1 MKERIVNVFVYGDD
15 EYVRSFGWC
24 TYMAE
29 GSYQALTSFLQSR
42 VDHDF
47 KGAQR
52 HELPRVELR
61 SVFEFA
67 ARLDALEHVAPGI
80 AEVVGD
86 SVYCITHIVNG
97 RPQVGDVLR
106 APPDGT
112 FPDYLSLYWTD
123 SGFDF
128 GQMINDD
135 FMDAVK
141 VLWNSKKYISALK
154 LLVIMID
161 SLGFAE
167 FGSDEKC
174 LVLWLDKYCDLSS
187 LGVSSQEIWELRNSL
202 VHMTNLNS
210 RRVEKGQVTRLL
222 PVITSP
228 SCDIQVEGESF
239 KSLHFSRLLL
249 WVIPKGLVSWAD
261 SFTNNR
267 EKFLDFVRRYDTIV
281 SDTRVSVA
289 YIDDE
294 QTVD

>member
-1 MKERIVNVFVYGDD
+1 MKERIVNLFAYGDD
-15 EYVRSFGWC
+15 KYVRSIGWH
-24 TYMAE
+24 TYMVE
-29 GSYQALTSFLQSR
+29 GSYQELTSFLQSR
-42 VDHDF
+42 VELDF
-47 KGAQR
+47 KEAQR
-52 HELPRVELR
+52 IELRGEELR

-67 ARLDALEHVAPGI
+67 ARLDALGHVAP
-80 AEVVGD
+80 EVPEIVGD
-86 SVYCITHIVNG
+86 SVYCITHIFNG
-97 RPQVGDVLR
+97 RPQVGDVLH

-167 FGSDEKC
+167 FGSNDKC

-210 RRVEKGQVTRLL
+210 RRVQSGQVTRLL
-222 PVITSP
+222 PVITAP
-228 SCDIQVEGESF
+228 SSDIQVEGESF

-249 WVIPKGLVSWAD
+249 WVIPRGLVSWTN
-261 SFTNNR
+261 SFANNR

-294 QTVD
+294 ETVH